1 MGIRYCNGIIVKSIG
16 GFYYVEAAAGAFA
29 EEYGQGVPIECRAR
43 GTFREQGIKPVVGD
57 RVKISIPEN
66 GYAMVE
72 EIHERKN
79 LLVRPPLANIDTL
92 VIVASTCEPN
102 PNTLVIDKM
111 TAAAV
116 SMGITPVIVI
126 SKCDLASPDKL
137 MEIYGKTG
145 IKTIAFSS
153 ADMRG
158 LDEVRE
164 LLRGKITAF
173 TGNSGVG
180 KSTLLTSLFPQL
192 ALETGEI
199 SHKLGRGRHTTR
211 CVELYKITDDCEN
224 ALLAGEDNLPSRSG
238 EPCGYVADTPGFSA
252 MDFRRYKVIEPQE
265 LVYAFPEFEEYLGK
279 CMFTSCAHLCEK
291 GCAVLDAVNSGKIS
305 KSRHASYAA
314 IYKELR
320 Q

>member
-1 MGIRYCNGIIVKSIG
+1 MSTKYCNGIIVKSIG
-16 GFYYVEAAAGAFA
+16 GFYYVEAAVGAFDD
-29 EEYGQGVPIECRAR
+29 EREMPIECRAR

-57 RVKISIPEN
+57 RVKISMPEN

-72 EIHERKN
+72 EVYERKN

-102 PNTLVIDKM
+102 PNTVVIDKM

-126 SKCDLASPDKL
+126 SKCDLAAPDKL
-137 MEIYGKTG
+137 REIYSKTG
-145 IKTIAFSS
+145 IQTIEFSS
-153 ADMRG
+153 VDMRG
-158 LDEVRE
+158 LSEVRA
-164 LLRGKITAF
+164 LLPGKTTAF

-180 KSTLLTSLFPQL
+180 KSTLLTALFPQL

-211 CVELYKITDDCEN
+211 CVELYKLGGEN
-224 ALLAGEDNLPSRSG
+224 S
-238 EPCGYVADTPGFSA
+238 GYVADTPGFSA
-252 MDFRRYKVIEPQE
+252 MDFKRYNVLKPEE
-265 LVYAFPEFEEYLGK
+265 LAYAFPEFEEYLGK

-291 GCAVLDAVNSGKIS
+291 GCAVLDAVNEGKIS
-305 KSRHASYAA
+305 KSRHDSYVA
-314 IYKELR
+314 IYKELSDSKYWK
-320 Q
+320 